1 MENKIIAVA
10 RETFLEKGYAETS
23 MSEIASRV
31 GINRPTLHYYFRTK
45 DKMFQAVLGNIVSAI
60 IPRVFE
66 ELINKDK
73 PIAERIEGIID
84 AYYNILLE
92 NPHLPLFLIRELNRD
107 ADLLIKT
114 VNELNVIETM
124 NKGFISV
131 QEEMKEGKLN
141 DVSLQFAFY
150 NLYGLLFFPF
160 ITKGISQKVFNQDQE
175 QFKQMLLDWKQ
186 TIIKQMQNL
195 LEKK

>member
-73 PIAERIEGIID
+73 PIAERIEGIIN

-114 VNELNVIETM
+114 VNELNVVETM